1 MTGQAPVGGLRQG
14 LGAAAVGG
22 AVALAVVFGL
32 EHGSSPP
39 DRTPAGRSV
48 RYNLYTHCG
57 VSEARLG
64 NQYYVA
70 VHPLSDGAGNPP
82 AGWENPYDAGTMTL
96 VSATEAVFTDGA
108 GHSVVFRV
116 RPGAKTFLRV
126 CS

>member
-1 MTGQAPVGGLRQG
+1 MTGQAPGNGLRQG
-14 LGAAAVGG
+14 AAAAAVG
-22 AVALAVVFGL
+22 AAAALIAVFGL
-32 EHGSSPP
+32 GHGSPQ
-39 DRTPAGRSV
+39 DRTPAGKSV

-96 VSATEAVFTDGA
+96 VSATEAVYPDGV

-116 RPGAKTFLRV
+116 RPGAKAFLRV

>member
-1 MTGQAPVGGLRQG
+1 M
-14 LGAAAVGG
+14 
-22 AVALAVVFGL
+22 
-32 EHGSSPP
+32 
-39 DRTPAGRSV
+39 
-48 RYNLYTHCG
+48 
-57 VSEARLG
+57 
-64 NQYYVA
+64 A

>member
-14 LGAAAVGG
+14 AAAAAVG
-22 AVALAVVFGL
+22 AAAALIAVFGL
-32 EHGSSPP
+32 GHGSPG

-96 VSATEAVFTDGA
+96 VSATEAVFTDGV
-108 GHSVVFRV
+108 GHSVVFKM
-116 RPGAKTFLRV
+116 RPGAKAFLRV

>member
-1 MTGQAPVGGLRQG
+1 MTGQGPGNGLRQG
-14 LGAAAVGG
+14 AAAAAVGA
-22 AVALAVVFGL
+22 AVALVAVFGL
-32 EHGSSPP
+32 GHGSPSG
-39 DRTPAGRSV
+39 RTPAGKPV

-96 VSATEAVFTDGA
+96 VSATEAVFTDGV

-116 RPGAKTFLRV
+116 RPGAKAFLRV

>member
-1 MTGQAPVGGLRQG
+1 MTGQRPANGLRQG
-14 LGAAAVGG
+14 AAAAAVGAG
-22 AVALAVVFGL
+22 VALIAAFGL
-32 EHGSSPP
+32 GHGSPP
-39 DRTPAGRSV
+39 DRTPAGRAV

-116 RPGAKTFLRV
+116 RPGAKAFLRV

>member
-1 MTGQAPVGGLRQG
+1 MSGQVPGNGLRQG
-14 LGAAAVGG
+14 AAAAAVG
-22 AVALAVVFGL
+22 AVVALLAVFGL
-32 EHGSSPP
+32 GHRSP

-64 NQYYVA
+64 SQYYVA

-108 GHSVVFRV
+108 GHSVVFRM

>member
-1 MTGQAPVGGLRQG
+1 MTGQGPGNGLRQG
-14 LGAAAVGG
+14 AAAAAVGA
-22 AVALAVVFGL
+22 AVALIAVFGL
-32 EHGSSPP
+32 GRGSPP

-64 NQYYVA
+64 SQYYVA

-82 AGWENPYDAGTMTL
+82 AGWDNPYDAGTMTL
-96 VSATEAVFTDGA
+96 VSATQAVFSDGA

-116 RPGAKTFLRV
+116 RPGAKAFLRV

>member
-1 MTGQAPVGGLRQG
+1 MTGQGPGNGLRQG
-14 LGAAAVGG
+14 AAAAAVGA
-22 AVALAVVFGL
+22 AVALVAVFGL
-32 EHGSSPP
+32 GHGSPP
-39 DRTPAGRSV
+39 GKTPAGRSV

-82 AGWENPYDAGTMTL
+82 AGWENPYDAGTMTQ
-96 VSATEAVFTDGA
+96 VSATEAVFTDGV
-108 GHSVVFRV
+108 GHAVVFRV